1 LPVAVELSPV
11 GKPPSTESML
21 LRASDRPLP
30 GGSGHANVG
39 CAPRNHEGAKVVL
52 ELKETELKAD
62 ALALAVD
69 TGA

>member
-1 LPVAVELSPV
+1 MATDRQAYAAALSD
-11 GKPPSTESML
+11 GK
-21 LRASDRPLP
+21 
-30 GGSGHANVG
+30 GK
-39 CAPRNHEGAKVVL
+39 PRNHEGAKVVL